1 MKTVVKTFA
10 AALLLGVAAMGGVAK
25 AEQVKIGVA
34 AEPYPPFT
42 SPDASGKWVGW
53 EIDFV
58 DAVCAEEKLDCV
70 ITPVAWDGIIPAL
83 TTKKIDAIVS
93 SMSITDERKK
103 TIDFSDKYY
112 NTPTAIIGPK
122 DQKFGSTPDDLKG
135 KVIGVQVSTVH
146 AVYAKKH
153 FTGAQEIKEY
163 QTQDE
168 ANQDLAAGRIDA
180 VQADSIAL
188 GEFLKSDQGKACCD
202 LKGMV
207 APDDEVLGPGV
218 GAGIRKEDT
227 ALKEKFNAGI
237 KAIRANGKYDEIS
250 KKYFDFDI
258 YGGATQSN

>member
-1 MKTVVKTFA
+1 MKTVLKTFA
-10 AALLLGVAAMGGVAK
+10 AALLLGVAAMGVAK
-25 AEQVKIGVA
+25 ADPVKIGVA

-53 EIDFV
+53 EIDFI

-83 TTKKIDAIVS
+83 TTKKIDVIAS
-93 SMSITDERKK
+93 SMSITAERKK

-122 DQKFGSTPDDLKG
+122 DQKFGPAPADLKG
-135 KVIGVQVSTVH
+135 KVVGVQVSTVH

-153 FTGAQEIKEY
+153 FTEAAEIKEY

-168 ANQDLAAGRIDA
+168 ANNDLAAGRLDA

-218 GAGIRKEDT
+218 GAGVRKEDT
-227 ALKEKFNAGI
+227 ELKDKINAGI

-258 YGGATQSN
+258 YGGPTQSN

>member
-1 MKTVVKTFA
+1 MKTVLKTLA
-10 AALLLGVAAMGGVAK
+10 AALLLGVAAMGVAK
-25 AEQVKIGVA
+25 ADPVKIGVA

-53 EIDFV
+53 EIDFI

-83 TTKKIDAIVS
+83 TTKKIDVIAS

-122 DQKFGSTPDDLKG
+122 DQKFGATPDDLKG

-153 FTGAQEIKEY
+153 FTGAAEIKEY

-168 ANQDLAAGRIDA
+168 ANQDLAAGRVDA

-188 GEFLKSDQGKACCD
+188 GEFLKSDQGKGCCD

-207 APDDEVLGPGV
+207 APDVEVLGPGV

-227 ALKEKFNAGI
+227 ELKDKINAGI
-237 KAIRANGKYDEIS
+237 KAIRANGKYEEIS

-258 YGGATQSN
+258 YGEDSQSN

>member
-1 MKTVVKTFA
+1 MKTVLKTFA
-10 AALLLGVAAMGGVAK
+10 AALLLGVAAMGVAK
-25 AEQVKIGVA
+25 ADPVKIGVA

-53 EIDFV
+53 EIDFI

-83 TTKKIDAIVS
+83 TTKKIDVIAS
-93 SMSITDERKK
+93 SMSITNERKK

-122 DQKFGSTPDDLKG
+122 DQKFGSAPADLKG
-135 KVIGVQVSTVH
+135 KIVGVQVSTIH

-153 FTGAQEIKEY
+153 FTEAAEIKEY

-168 ANQDLAAGRIDA
+168 ADQDLAAGRLDA

-188 GEFLKSDQGKACCD
+188 DAFLKSDQGKACCD

-207 APDDEVLGPGV
+207 APDLEVLGPGV
-218 GAGIRKEDT
+218 GAGVRKEDT
-227 ALKEKFNAGI
+227 ELRDKINAGI
-237 KAIRANGKYDEIS
+237 KAIRANGKYTEIT
-250 KKYFDFDI
+250 KKYFDFDV
-258 YGGATQSN
+258 YGDDAQSN

>member
-1 MKTVVKTFA
+1 MKTVLKTFA

-93 SMSITDERKK
+93 SMSITDEREK

-122 DQKFGSTPDDLKG
+122 DQKFGATPDDLKG

-168 ANQDLAAGRIDA
+168 ANNDLAAGRIDA

-188 GEFLKSDQGKACCD
+188 GEFLKTDQGKACCD

-258 YGGATQSN
+258 YGGAPQSN